1 MTVPALQRFRLPD
14 FELQSGKVLP
24 ELVIAYRCYGCLNED
39 ASNVVVFP
47 SYYTGT
53 DSSNA
58 RLIGSGKALDP
69 EKYFIVLP
77 NLCGNGVSSSP
88 SNTAAPFDGP
98 RFPLVTVYDNVR
110 AQKMLLEHLGIEH
123 VALVLGW
130 SMGGMQSYQ
139 WCAQYP
145 DSVNNA
151 LVICATARTSAH
163 NKVFLEGVSAALLAD
178 QSFNGGDYLTP
189 PVAGLKA
196 FARVYAGWAYSQAFF
211 RNGHFRELGFATA
224 DELLGDWE
232 ADHLQWDANDLL
244 AMLATW
250 RAGDISQQAPYS
262 GSLDD
267 ALAAIKARVHLM
279 PCVEDLYFR
288 YEDNLQ
294 ELRSLR
300 NGSDCRYSSE
310 FGHCSAG
317 PGRIAAVTMLIEEQI
332 RLLLDG
338 S

>member
-1 MTVPALQRFRLPD
+1 MEAPELQRHYLPD
-14 FELQSGKVLP
+14 FELQSGIVLP
-24 ELVIAYRCYGCLNED
+24 ELVIAYRCYGCLNQD

-47 SYYTGT
+47 TYYTGT

-58 RLIGSGKALDP
+58 RLIGTGRALDP
-69 EKYFIVLP
+69 DNYFIIVP

-110 AQKMLLEHLGIEH
+110 AQKKLLEHLGIEY

-145 DSVNNA
+145 DCVSNA

-163 NKVFLEGVSAALLAD
+163 NKVFLDGVSAALLAD
-178 QSFNGGDYLTP
+178 QHFNGGDYLSS

-196 FARVYAGWAYSQAFF
+196 FARVYVGWAYSQAFF
-211 RNGHFRELGFATA
+211 RNGRFRELGFSTV
-224 DELLGDWE
+224 DDLIGDWE
-232 ADHLQWDANDLL
+232 DDHLSWDANNLL

-250 RAGDISQQAPYS
+250 RAGDISQQWPFENCL
-262 GSLDD
+262 GD

-279 PCVEDLYFR
+279 PCEEDLYFR
-288 YEDNLQ
+288 YEDTLQ
-294 ELRSLR
+294 ELEFLSK
-300 NGSDCRYSSE
+300 GKDCRYRSE

-317 PGRIAAVTMLIEEQI
+317 PGRVAEVTVLVEEQV
-332 RLLLDG
+332 RLLLSG
-338 S
+338 V